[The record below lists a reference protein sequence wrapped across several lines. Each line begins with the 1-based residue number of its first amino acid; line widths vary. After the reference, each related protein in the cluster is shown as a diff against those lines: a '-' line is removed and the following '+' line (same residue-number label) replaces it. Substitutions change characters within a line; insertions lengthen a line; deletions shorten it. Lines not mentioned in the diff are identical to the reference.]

1 MTLRVAVFIDY
12 QNVYRRARG
21 IFNLESSDHPVGQIN
36 PTKVGKLLAS
46 KTGADCQLSQV
57 RVYRG
62 LPSNKHQPKG
72 YGAVRRQTA
81 SWRKSGNPEV
91 ILRPLHY
98 PANWP
103 NSRKEDGEPREKGID
118 VELAVDF
125 VRMAI
130 SGDFDHG
137 IIFSMDNDLKPALE
151 FIGKSHTQIGIAVA
165 SWWPSGEIN
174 KNSRPSTISI
184 PNINLKEIRLNYS
197 DFQSVRD
204 DTDYSH

>member
-1 MTLRVAVFIDY
+1 MTSRVVVFIDY

-21 IFNLESSDHPVGQIN
+21 IFDLENLDHPAGQVNPNQVGL
-36 PTKVGKLLAS
+36 LLA
-46 KTGADCQLSQV
+46 KRIDTDCELKQV

-62 LPSNKHQPKG
+62 LPSNNHQPKG
-72 YGAVRRQTA
+72 YGAVRRQTS
-81 SWRKSGNPEV
+81 SWMKSGSPEV

-103 NSRKEDGEPREKGID
+103 NSRKVDGEPREKGID

-130 SGDFDHG
+130 SGDFDYG

-151 FIGKSHTQIGIAVA
+151 YIGTAFPNIGLAVA

-184 PNINLKEIRLNYS
+184 PNIKLKDIRLNLV
-197 DFQSVRD
+197 DFESVRD